1 MLTEEEINKL
11 LIETLDMDDVQ
22 VIRYIFDAGY
32 KQSVEDMLKGH
43 LII

>member
-1 MLTEEEINKL
+1 MLTEEEVNKL

-22 VIRYIFDAGY
+22 VIQYIFAEGY
-32 KQSVEDMLKGH
+32 KQSVEDMLNGH